1 MVLSKPAAKSA
12 SASSDRPE
20 TTRSFVIDRD
30 SDRYRLVLA
39 GGSGS
44 PVANLTEQLNKA
56 GEQCYRFISVVYH
69 WESASGY
76 RVPIAIVER
85 DDVQHEYASF
95 AVAGQLAFIITGT
108 GFEQKYRELAQRGFH
123 LIDYHLI
130 WVECDKD
137 CGDDKEFLLERKK
150 GVETPTQF
158 ILAYSPVANPKA
170 RMGPELTEQLKEKQ
184 AAGFNPSYV
193 FSKWEILLTKTAK
206 SNEPSSDDPDVQ
218 VVTSSFRH
226 DVREKVNDLAKQGY
240 RLVLVN
246 SGIAV
251 MSRRSKDAKSV
262 SYVWLDVDAKD
273 FAKQLVELQGL
284 GAVYQM
290 PYPSREGVTKDK
302 LIFEL
307 GAKDQARR
315 REYKVLEFE
324 VRGTKDAAKKVHLD
338 LTPASKETME
348 LLNRLAKDGFA
359 VRDLLTSDRLRVILE
374 RSTQP

>member
-1 MVLSKPAAKSA
+1 MVDFA
-12 SASSDRPE
+12 
-20 TTRSFVIDRD
+20 
-30 SDRYRLVLA
+30 
-39 GGSGS
+39 
-44 PVANLTEQLNKA
+44 EQLNKV
-56 GEQCYRFISVVYH
+56 GEQGFKFKSIVYH

-95 AVAGQLAFIITGT
+95 GVAGQLALIVTGT

-130 WVECDKD
+130 WVDCDKD
-137 CGDDKEFLLERKK
+137 CGDDREFLLERKK
-150 GVETPTQF
+150 GVETPTAF
-158 ILAYSPVANPKA
+158 ILAYSSVRHPKA
-170 RMGPELTEQLKEKQ
+170 SMGPELTEQLKEKQ

-193 FSKWEILLTKTAK
+193 LSKWEILLTKTTK

-226 DVREKVNDLAKQGY
+226 DIREKVNDLAKQGY

-251 MSRRSKDAKSV
+251 MSRRSKDAKPV

-273 FAKQLVELQGL
+273 FAKRLLELQGM
-284 GAVYQM
+284 GAVYRM
-290 PYPSREGVTKDK
+290 PYPSLEGITKDK

-315 REYKVLEFE
+315 REYKVLDFE

-338 LTPASKETME
+338 LTPTSKETME